1 MTAITR
7 NLSTAEHKLAID
19 GQIQDFQIV
28 PQYTSSLRDDL
39 ILFDGKLAKPAIP
52 SCSKGGQIYQDMYMT
67 ATRTLDRNSKKCKI
81 PKRDQAA
88 ANEGQSDQAN
98 KPSGL
103 FQRAFDTFKKKA
115 FEVCTDIARAVNRR
129 QLTWKN

>member
-1 MTAITR
+1 MAAITR

-19 GQIQDFQIV
+19 GQIQDFQMV
-28 PQYTSSLRDDL
+28 PQYISSLRDDL
-39 ILFDGKLAKPAIP
+39 ILFDGKPTKPAIP

-81 PKRDQAA
+81 PKRDQGA
-88 ANEGQSDQAN
+88 ANERQTDQAN
-98 KPSGL
+98 TASGL

-115 FEVCTDIARAVNRR
+115 FEVCTDVARAVNRR
-129 QLTWKN
+129 RLTWN

>member
-1 MTAITR
+1 MAAITR

-19 GQIQDFQIV
+19 GQIQDFQMV
-28 PQYTSSLRDDL
+28 PQYISSLRDDL
-39 ILFDGKLAKPAIP
+39 ILFDGKSAKPAIP
-52 SCSKGGQIYQDMYMT
+52 SCSKGGQIYQDLYMT
-67 ATRTLDRNSKKCKI
+67 ANRTLDRNSKKCKI
-81 PKRDQAA
+81 SKRDQGA

-103 FQRAFDTFKKKA
+103 FQRAFNTFKKKA

-129 QLTWKN
+129 QLTWN

>member
-1 MTAITR
+1 MAAITR

-28 PQYTSSLRDDL
+28 PQYISSLRDDL
-39 ILFDGKLAKPAIP
+39 ILFDGESAKPAIP
-52 SCSKGGQIYQDMYMT
+52 SCSKGGQIYQDLYMT
-67 ATRTLDRNSKKCKI
+67 ANRTLDRTKCKI
-81 PKRDQAA
+81 PKRDQGAV
-88 ANEGQSDQAN
+88 NERQTDQAN

-103 FQRAFDTFKKKA
+103 FQRAFDTLKKKA

-129 QLTWKN
+129 QLTWN